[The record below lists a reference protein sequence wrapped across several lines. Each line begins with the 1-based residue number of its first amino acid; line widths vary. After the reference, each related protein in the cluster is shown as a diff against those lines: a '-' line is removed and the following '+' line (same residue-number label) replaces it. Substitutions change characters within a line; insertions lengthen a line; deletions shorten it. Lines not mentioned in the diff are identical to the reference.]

1 MDSKVKEGGRVLRSK
16 GSEAILKDQIQV
28 PQLKC
33 ESLGQKT
40 STPKK
45 LPKKKKFS
53 ESRGKE
59 NEPPSGAKEIQDQE
73 VKRGVNQGIWKRIQ
87 QDGDEA
93 TSYTAAV
100 PETGLKRKGTMPL
113 KEVQDKTESG
123 KWSKKEEEVVVVGQ
137 LMAKHLGSAEATA
150 QPHRYQ

>member
-1 MDSKVKEGGRVLRSK
+1 M
-16 GSEAILKDQIQV
+16 
-28 PQLKC
+28 
-33 ESLGQKT
+33 
-40 STPKK
+40 
-45 LPKKKKFS
+45 
-53 ESRGKE
+53 
-59 NEPPSGAKEIQDQE
+59 
-73 VKRGVNQGIWKRIQ
+73 KRGVNQGIWKRIQ

-100 PETGLKRKGTMPL
+100 PETGLKRKGTMLL

-150 QPHRYQ
+150 